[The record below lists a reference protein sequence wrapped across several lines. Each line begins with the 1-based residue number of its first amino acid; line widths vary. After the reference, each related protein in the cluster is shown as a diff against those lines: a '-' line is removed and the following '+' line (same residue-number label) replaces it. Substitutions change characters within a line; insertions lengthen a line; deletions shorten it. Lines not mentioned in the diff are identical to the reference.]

1 MAEEITPFAVTIT
14 ISTGTAA
21 PTVPAG
27 SVRVGSAG
35 VDAGG
40 NIWLF
45 FPRTTISGTTS
56 GGWMYAAT
64 VTGGLPAGAT
74 VPIQETP

>member
-1 MAEEITPFAVTIT
+1 MAEITPFAITVT

-27 SVRVGSAG
+27 SVRVGGTG
-35 VDAGG
+35 VDMSG

-45 FPRTTISGTTS
+45 FPRTTISGVTS

-64 VTGGLPAGAT
+64 VTGGLPAAAAEPE
-74 VPIQETP
+74 VP